1 MTKQEIIKRLDELD
15 KAQFFLMMKD
25 VWERA
30 DYELDRA
37 YSREIAQLKEELERA
52 E

>member
-25 VWERA
+25 VWDSA
-30 DYELDRA
+30 DYAMDRE